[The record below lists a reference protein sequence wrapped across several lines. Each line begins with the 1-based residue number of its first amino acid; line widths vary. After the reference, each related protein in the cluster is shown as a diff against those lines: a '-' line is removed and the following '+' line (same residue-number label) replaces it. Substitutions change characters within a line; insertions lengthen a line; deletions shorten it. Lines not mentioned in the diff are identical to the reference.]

1 MRIGHARRSWWL
13 ALVALA
19 GFVALAAD
27 RGELSQTGRAGTKV
41 APVASPMPPVSA
53 PGCQDLA
60 AENERPTPIRR
71 RTIRAPERPVP
82 FFSRRVGVLPDDGPA
97 TVAGVKLPRGSRCP
111 HYWATDAP
119 VREAIELASR
129 LAAAFSETGLWPILS
144 DVSEDPDHFAVFTS
158 DPTLADRMNARAVLR
173 KAWSEYLDAP
183 ERFPGL
189 APGATEGSGAPADPF
204 GTLARS
210 RPPEAMPEAGWV
222 VILVPVS
229 RPADVISMVGFIET
243 KVMSDE
249 ALTTVVRSW
258 EERFGAVVTTVG
270 PGTLGLSIGAP
281 PRDRDQALTLAA
293 EQTAFAPEDGEVLG
307 PDDLPALARRLR
319 GGSPE
324 LGLRSRSF
332 WAFGWPD

>member
-189 APGATEGSGAPADPF
+189 APGATEGSGAPADP
-204 GTLARS
+204 
-210 RPPEAMPEAGWV
+210 
-222 VILVPVS
+222 VS
-229 RPADVISMVGFIET
+229 RPADVISRVGFIET

-307 PDDLPALARRLR
+307 PDDLPALARLPTMR
-319 GGSPE
+319 
-324 LGLRSRSF
+324 RSRTTRWRPSTTTSPPTTTTR
-332 WAFGWPD
+332 AG